1 MKILLF
7 YSFLALTLLLPCVQQ
22 VRGQEKETVNIQH
35 DLEIL
40 PSYKFIYE
48 KYRDLASKH
57 TKYEASRDSAYTV
70 YLNQI
75 AKIKHSPEVYLSFIN
90 QALAD
95 GTADVVKPSLKP
107 YDYFDPVTSN
117 PRFHM
122 VLRSELYQIIKE
134 SLFERGDKQLPEKSP
149 AYINANGDDR
159 YKVIYE

>member
-7 YSFLALTLLLPCVQQ
+7 YSFLALTLLLPCAQQ
-22 VRGQEKETVNIQH
+22 ARGQEKETASIER
-35 DLEIL
+35 DLKIL
-40 PSYKFIYE
+40 PTYKYMYE
-48 KYRDLASKH
+48 KYRDLASRH

-75 AKIKHSPEVYLSFIN
+75 AKIKRAPEVYLSFIN
-90 QALAD
+90 QVLAD
-95 GTADVVKPSLKP
+95 GTADAVKPSSSP

-122 VLRSELYQIIKE
+122 VRRSELYQIIKE
-134 SLFERGDKQLPEKSP
+134 SLLERGDKQLPEKTP